1 MSRLQAQVRL
11 AVCGGAAAIPARTAD
26 PRAG

>member
-1 MSRLQAQVRL
+1 MSPLQAQVRL
-11 AVCGGAAAIPARTAD
+11 AVWGGAAAIPARTAD